1 MVFADGDC
9 VDGVGIVEV
18 VVWLHGQLAAVAAT
32 VVVALEA
39 EEEALTD
46 SECCQ
51 RQWKVE
57 TTAARFSDIA
67 ACITVRRSCN
77 DDGGSVIDR
86 VADRSGGSGGSG
98 DSRCCVW
105 TAAAARPRPLAAAAT
120 MVVPSSP
127 VASLVSSV
135 TALASVD
142 VMAAVKMLS
151 SQRSPCHRAESVR
164 TMMLFQAPGQ
174 LSGLR

>member
-9 VDGVGIVEV
+9 VDGVGIVEA

-57 TTAARFSDIA
+57 TTAGTYGHAVPANLLSEGGRLFDLGA
-67 ACITVRRSCN
+67 ELGSCTEFHPE
-77 DDGGSVIDR
+77 
-86 VADRSGGSGGSG
+86 A
-98 DSRCCVW
+98 
-105 TAAAARPRPLAAAAT
+105 
-120 MVVPSSP
+120 
-127 VASLVSSV
+127 
-135 TALASVD
+135 
-142 VMAAVKMLS
+142 
-151 SQRSPCHRAESVR
+151 
-164 TMMLFQAPGQ
+164 
-174 LSGLR
+174 